1 MKKVI
6 IIDIISYLLILLFS
20 YAAVSKLSDYS
31 NFKVQLLQSPITTGY
46 ATLIARFL
54 PPVELLIAGA
64 LVVPGI
70 RLPGLYASLFL
81 MSVFTAYIAIM
92 LQFSFYIPCS
102 CGGILNHL
110 DWKTHL
116 WFNIIVTLLNTIAIL
131 LETIRRNNSKII

>member
-1 MKKVI
+1 MGCTGWWDKGNSRQQHCSRAAAVLLIFSCGFYTPKKQDFPYLKISMNGMKKAI
-6 IIDIISYLLILLFS
+6 IIEVISYLLILLFS

-31 NFKVQLLQSPITTGY
+31 NFKVQLSQSPITTGY

-81 MSVFTAYIAIM
+81 M
-92 LQFSFYIPCS
+92 
-102 CGGILNHL
+102 
-110 DWKTHL
+110 
-116 WFNIIVTLLNTIAIL
+116 
-131 LETIRRNNSKII
+131 